1 MALLWLGV
9 LAGCTEYDVIVHDG
23 ADIFYQ
29 DPASAVDILLIVDDS
44 CSMQPYQN
52 ELSKNFSQFIS
63 FFVDANVD
71 YQIGV
76 VTTDV
81 TAASAGR
88 LIDSQIITND
98 TPDGNAVFEDIV
110 RVGIDG
116 SGNEMGLEAAYLAL
130 TEPRLSTSN
139 AGFLRDEAMLSIIF
153 VSDEEDSSPLPTYE
167 YVRTFNDIKGA
178 RERDVFNA
186 SALVVT
192 DVSSC
197 GMNSGSSEGDRYMD
211 VAERTVG
218 ITGNICDDSFADVV
232 TELSLNASRLKD
244 TFFLS
249 SEPDAT
255 SLEVSVDG
263 VLMLC
268 DDGSHTFE
276 RVTDEFGED
285 RPAIVFSR
293 EWIPEPSSQIAI
305 RYYYGNGAVD
315 GYCADGEE
323 DAGTT
328 DTGA

>member
-1 MALLWLGV
+1 MALLWLT
-9 LAGCTEYDVIVHDG
+9 LTGCTEYDVVVHDG

-52 ELSKNFSQFIS
+52 ELSQNFSEFIS

-81 TAASAGR
+81 TAADAGR
-88 LIDSQIITND
+88 LIDGSIITND
-98 TPDGNAVFEDIV
+98 TPDGNAIFEDIV
-110 RVGIDG
+110 RVGTAG
-116 SGNEMGLEAAYLAL
+116 SGTEMGLEAAYLAL

-139 AGFLRDEAMLSIIF
+139 AGFLRDDAMLSLIF

-167 YVRTFNDIKGA
+167 YIRTFNDIKGA
-178 RERDVFNA
+178 RERDIFNA

-192 DVSSC
+192 DVDSC
-197 GMNSGSSEGDRYMD
+197 GFQSGSSEGDRYMD
-211 VAERTVG
+211 VAERTLG
-218 ITGNICDDSFADVV
+218 ITGNICDDSFSDVV

-249 SEPDAT
+249 SEPDPT
-255 SLEVSVDG
+255 TLEVSVDG
-263 VLMLC
+263 VMMLC

-285 RPAIVFSR
+285 RPAIVFGR

-305 RYYYGNGAVD
+305 RYYYGNGD
-315 GYCADGEE
+315 TSGYCAGED
-323 DAGTT
+323 DAATS